1 MYSKDIERKVAI
13 KYFHVLEEDMEDI
26 SLVELAKKAKLKYE
40 DVLIFFPYNHIINRQ
55 KFIKLFINY
64 IDDSHTST
72 CPRCLSG
79 AEEAH
84 RNAVV
89 PSAELRYCDQR
100 NYALEMLSCCHLYY

>member
-64 IDDSHTST
+64 IDDITLIKLSDEIKNEDLHLFEKCLIFTQTS
-72 CPRCLSG
+72 
-79 AEEAH
+79 
-84 RNAVV
+84 NI
-89 PSAELRYCDQR
+89 
-100 NYALEMLSCCHLYY
+100 